1 MESKAVNALFGSTV
15 AASSSKGMTGHALGA
30 AAALEL
36 AFCWL
41 LLTHDD
47 DQGALIANINDDEP
61 DVALPELNLVKKG
74 AMLGRRINTCQS
86 NSFAFG
92 GNNLSIVLERS

>member
-1 MESKAVNALFGSTV
+1 VNALFGLTLAV
-15 AASSSKGMTGHALGA
+15 SSSKGITGHALGA

-47 DQGALIANINDDEP
+47 DHGALIPNINDDEP
-61 DVALPELNLVKKG
+61 DAALPILNLVKKG
-74 AMLGRRINTCQS
+74 GMLGRRINTCQS

-92 GNNLSIVLERS
+92 GNNVSIVVGRV